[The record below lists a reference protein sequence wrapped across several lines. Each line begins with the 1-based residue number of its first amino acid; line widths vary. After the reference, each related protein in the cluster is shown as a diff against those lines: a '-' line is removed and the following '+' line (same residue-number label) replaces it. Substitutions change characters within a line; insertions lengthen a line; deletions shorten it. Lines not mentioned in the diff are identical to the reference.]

1 MNESKAENRKMIYHV
16 ITNQR
21 KAGVSILI
29 SDKISFKR
37 RNIARNEE
45 GHNMMMKQ
53 IIHRGHYDLKYEC
66 I

>member
-1 MNESKAENRKMIYHV
+1 MNPKQENGKMIYHV

-21 KAGVSILI
+21 KAGVFILI

-37 RNIARNEE
+37 RNITRNKE

-53 IIHRGHYDLKYEC
+53 IIHRGYYDLKYEC